1 MHDHHSH
8 EGHEI
13 LEPNKLKALLVY
25 MLGHNRHHAEELAD
39 AAHQLE
45 HLGQAEAAALLREG
59 IALLG
64 QGNDKLEAAL
74 ALIKE

>member
-13 LEPNKLKALLVY
+13 LEPNKLKALLEY

-45 HLGQAEAAALLREG
+45 HLDQAEAAAIIKESIELLN
-59 IALLG
+59 

-74 ALIKE
+74 KIIKE